1 MVALYGSL
9 EWSRRFVCALMDGY
23 KQSTTP
29 IPGKDLIFGVFGFL
43 GLTMRALLQ
52 GAPKV
57 ERIENF

>member
-1 MVALYGSL
+1 MALYGSL

-23 KQSTTP
+23 KRRTTP

-52 GAPKV
+52 GAPKE
-57 ERIENF
+57 ERMKSF